1 MVTCNQGNK
10 NDSVSARWRV
20 VWMELT
26 FCGQATTHGELTS
39 LVGEL
44 DIQLPCAAPQHAGV
58 IVGAEEYTSFVE
70 HMRQAPVRPVSVSV
84 YNHLGDLVVKYQA
97 FRTFNRQSAPYR
109 STQSDR
115 LATITLPD
123 ADALYLVLT
132 SLHDIEHAPETQR
145 ADIWRADLEQFCR
158 QRARVTLF
166 VSARLDAVL
175 RALGDYTHAFT
186 DVHVAPDAVHALVLH
201 LMGTP
206 FHGCLQFDAPLE
218 DATFTTASDLHSTVR
233 PTQIVF
239 TAHESARVR
248 LTAVVRA
255 PTIRMTEL
263 TTRTRFVFPSV

>member
-1 MVTCNQGNK
+1 V
-10 NDSVSARWRV
+10 
-20 VWMELT
+20 
-26 FCGQATTHGELTS
+26 
-39 LVGEL
+39 
-44 DIQLPCAAPQHAGV
+44 P
-58 IVGAEEYTSFVE
+58 
-70 HMRQAPVRPVSVSV
+70 VSV

-109 STQSDR
+109 STQSGR

-123 ADALYLVLT
+123 ARDAVLYLALT
-132 SLHDIEHAPETQR
+132 SLPDLEHAPEAQR
-145 ADIWRADLEQFCR
+145 VDAWRADLEQFGR
-158 QRARVTLF
+158 KRARVELF

-175 RALGDYTHAFT
+175 RALGDYTHAF
-186 DVHVAPDAVHALVLH
+186 DAVHVAPNAVRALVLH

-218 DATFTTASDLHSTVR
+218 DATFETAEDLHSTVR

-248 LTAVVRA
+248 LSAVVRA
-255 PTIRMTEL
+255 PTISMTEL